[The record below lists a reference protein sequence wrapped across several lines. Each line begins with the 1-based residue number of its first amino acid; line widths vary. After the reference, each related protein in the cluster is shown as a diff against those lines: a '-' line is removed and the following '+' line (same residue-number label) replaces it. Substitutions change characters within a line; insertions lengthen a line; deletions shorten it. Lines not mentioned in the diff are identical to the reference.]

1 MSFEPP
7 TLLRTARASIGRSL
21 LMADYII
28 VGGGSAGCVLAARL
42 SEDANCSVLLLEAGP
57 RDIHPLI
64 HMPAGFTGLNGRLT
78 WGYKTAPLK
87 HANSR
92 SIDLPVGRVLGGSS
106 SVNAMIFCRGSARDY
121 DSWATTHGCAGWSYR
136 EVLPYFR
143 RCEANETFADEFHG
157 NDGPVGVS
165 HVVPHP
171 LTLAFVRSAQQAG
184 IPYNADFNGARQ
196 EGCGLYQ
203 ATIRNGRR
211 CSTAVAYLRMAR
223 QRKNLQVRTGV
234 TVHNVL
240 VKNGRAIGVNYQHR
254 GRVVSAYAEREVIL
268 AAGSIGSPKLLLLS
282 GIGPAD
288 SLRKFNIPV
297 VHDLAGVGQNLQD
310 HGRVEALYQLNGVH
324 SLDKYKRPQWAIMAA
339 IEYVLFNRGP
349 ITSNFAD
356 GGAFWWSD
364 RHEAEPDLQFHFI
377 PAGASVP
384 YRNGCSINCYNLR
397 PRSRGSI
404 TLQSADPNVAPLI
417 DSNHFEDPYDLDR
430 TVEGVKLCQTIM
442 AQPAIARYLLRE
454 FAPGS
459 VVRTK
464 EQYSNYVRNMVQT
477 GYHPVGTC
485 KMGIDESAVVGPD
498 LRLRGIDALRV
509 CDASIMPRLVSSNT
523 NAPTIMIGEK
533 AADLIR
539 GISLQDSAH
548 ENSLAEVASRAVG

>member
-1 MSFEPP
+1 MNDGLSER
-7 TLLRTARASIGRSL
+7 LRTAQGSIDRSL
-21 LMADYII
+21 LMSDYIV
-28 VGGGSAGCVLAARL
+28 VGGGAAGCVLAARL

-57 RDIHPLI
+57 KDINPLI

-92 SIDLPVGRVLGGSS
+92 SIDLPVGRVLGGGS
-106 SVNAMIFCRGSARDY
+106 SVNAMIFCRGSATDY

-143 RCEANETFADEFHG
+143 RCEANEIFADEFHG

-165 HVVPHP
+165 NVAPHP

-196 EGCGLYQ
+196 EGCGVYQ
-203 ATIRNGRR
+203 ATIRDGRR
-211 CSTAVAYLRMAR
+211 SSTAVAYLRMAR
-223 QRKNLQVRTGV
+223 HRKNLQVCTGV

-240 VKNGRAIGVNYQHR
+240 IKDGRAVGVNYLHKR
-254 GRVVSAYAEREVIL
+254 RVVSAYAEREVIL
-268 AAGSIGSPKLLLLS
+268 SAGAIGSPKLLLLS

-288 SLRKFNIPV
+288 SLRKLNIPV
-297 VHDLAGVGQNLQD
+297 VHELAGVGQNLQD
-310 HGRVEALYQLNGVH
+310 HARVDALYQLNGAH
-324 SLDKYKRPQWAIMAA
+324 SLDKYKRPHWAMMAA
-339 IEYVLFNRGP
+339 MEYLLFNRGP
-349 ITSNFAD
+349 ITHNFAD
-356 GGAFWWSD
+356 GGAFWWGD
-364 RHEAEPDLQFHFI
+364 RQEAEPNLQFHFI

-384 YRNGCSINCYNLR
+384 YKSGCSMNCYNLR

-404 TLQSADPNVAPLI
+404 ALQSADPNVPPLI
-417 DSNHFEDPYDLDR
+417 DCNHFEDPYDLDQ
-430 TVEGVKLCQTIM
+430 TIKGVKLCQTIM
-442 AQPAIARYLLRE
+442 TQPAIARYLLRE

-459 VVRTK
+459 VVKTK
-464 EQYSNYVRNMVQT
+464 EQYSDYVRNVVQT

-485 KMGIDESAVVGPD
+485 KMGVDESAVVGPD
-498 LRLRGIDALRV
+498 LRVRGIAALRV
-509 CDASIMPRLVSSNT
+509 CDASIMPQIVSSNT

-539 GISLQDSAH
+539 GI
-548 ENSLAEVASRAVG
+548 